1 MADKGPFC
9 APVEQNGGQKGQSAA
24 APFKIVIKSIIWS
37 SQSFFAIF
45 KIYPIFGHTGGHLG
59 V

>member
-24 APFKIVIKSIIWS
+24 APFKIVIKSII
-37 SQSFFAIF
+37 
-45 KIYPIFGHTGGHLG
+45 
-59 V
+59 